1 MFCGIR
7 CIFDFWG
14 CEIPTVLSGPFF
26 LIINCLFTCFDRIV
40 VPSVKSGCH
49 IKPARGTGNFG
60 IILFSSGNRHKFTS
74 MFSCASLVHPCTS
87 VACCQTKF
95 PVPLTALIRHPNF
108 DERYHYSVK
117 HGKDCFYQK
126 KKNELLRTV
135 VFHHRKI
142 NAYGIPQNSFIQN
155 QSPSAITCLSKRKGA
170 FI

>member
-7 CIFDFWG
+7 CIFDFLG

-49 IKPARGTGNFG
+49 IKPARGAGNFG
-60 IILFSSGNRHKFTS
+60 IILFSSGNQHKFTS

-95 PVPLTALIRHPNF
+95 PVPLTALIRHLHFGEPC
-108 DERYHYSVK
+108 RYSDK
-117 HGKDCFYQK
+117 HWKDCFNHK
-126 KKNELLRTV
+126 KKNTHIRTV
-135 VFHHRKI
+135 VFR
-142 NAYGIPQNSFIQN
+142 
-155 QSPSAITCLSKRKGA
+155 RER
-170 FI
+170 

>member
-74 MFSCASLVHPCTS
+74 MFKCASLVHPCTS

-95 PVPLTALIRHPNF
+95 QVPLTAFIRHLYF
-108 DERYHYSVK
+108 DEPCCYSDK
-117 HGKDCFYQK
+117 HWKDGFNNNKQK
-126 KKNELLRTV
+126 MHFRIV
-135 VFHHRKI
+135 VFCIEKEI
-142 NAYGIPQNSFIQN
+142 S
-155 QSPSAITCLSKRKGA
+155 L
-170 FI
+170 